1 MGTSA
6 MSDTILKF
14 VDVSKSFF
22 GVPVLKAI
30 NLSLPRGKVLG
41 LIGENGAGKSTLMNL
56 LGGVHPLDEG
66 SLELDGKA
74 YAPRTAR
81 DANSAGIAFIH
92 QELNLFT
99 NLSIA
104 ENLWID
110 GFPMLGRLPILNR
123 RAMLAQTRRFLEAV
137 DLDISPDTLVEKL
150 SPGERQLVEIAKAL
164 SIDARIIIF
173 DEPTT
178 SLTARETER
187 LFKLIDR
194 LRSEGASM
202 IYISHILGDVMR
214 IADEVA
220 VLRDGELVG
229 HGPASEFYVGKM
241 ISLMVGRSLELLY
254 PERISTPQPEAILE
268 VAHVSQAGIVEDISF
283 KLHRGEILG
292 VFGLMG
298 SGRTEMARILFGL
311 DKAEK
316 GEVRI
321 GDRVRNDVSARTSI
335 DEGMAFVTEN
345 RREEG
350 LLMDISIAENL
361 GLVALP
367 RFAGS
372 SFAAV
377 RTNMYHKRIQE
388 TSESLQIR
396 AADVRQQAVKT
407 LSGGN
412 QQKTVIGKWL
422 MSEPQVLIID
432 EPTRGV
438 DVGAKFEI
446 YSIIGE
452 LASKGTAV
460 LFISS
465 ELEELMGVCD
475 RMLVMGNGEIQ
486 AEFPRDA
493 FDKERILRAAF
504 RENQS

>member
-1 MGTSA
+1 M
-6 MSDTILKF
+6 
-14 VDVSKSFF
+14 
-22 GVPVLKAI
+22 
-30 NLSLPRGKVLG
+30 
-41 LIGENGAGKSTLMNL
+41 
-56 LGGVHPLDEG
+56 
-66 SLELDGKA
+66 
-74 YAPRTAR
+74 
-81 DANSAGIAFIH
+81 
-92 QELNLFT
+92 
-99 NLSIA
+99 
-104 ENLWID
+104 
-110 GFPMLGRLPILNR
+110 RL
-123 RAMLAQTRRFLEAV
+123 V
-137 DLDISPDTLVEKL
+137 
-150 SPGERQLVEIAKAL
+150 
-164 SIDARIIIF
+164 
-173 DEPTT
+173 
-178 SLTARETER
+178 
-187 LFKLIDR
+187 
-194 LRSEGASM
+194 
-202 IYISHILGDVMR
+202 
-214 IADEVA
+214 DEVA

-229 HGPASEFYVGKM
+229 QGPINDFDIGKM
-241 ISLMVGRSLELLY
+241 IALMVGRSIEQLY
-254 PERISTPQPEAILE
+254 PERVSVPQPKTVLEAS
-268 VAHVSQAGIVEDISF
+268 HVSQMGIVEDISF

-311 DKAEK
+311 DKAER

-321 GDRVRNDVSARTSI
+321 DGQVRSAVSPRTSI
-335 DEGMAFVTEN
+335 DEGVAFVTEN

-367 RFAGS
+367 RFATS
-372 SFAAV
+372 SFTPV
-377 RTNMYHKRIQE
+377 RTSNYLKRIADM
-388 TSESLQIR
+388 SESLHIR

-422 MSEPQVLIID
+422 MSDPQVLIID

-446 YSIIGE
+446 YTIIGE

-475 RMLVMGNGEIQ
+475 RMLIMGNGEIQ